1 MGTGPFPGVKQP
13 GRGVDQPPPYGAEV
27 KERVELY
34 LYSTSGPS
42 WPVLG
47 RTLLLPLPL
56 FLLHSQHIVFH
67 LHCSLVARDIIDRL
81 VSVTLSICVVVETK
95 PCLVVKKVGKGK
107 TWPLNTASGNQL
119 QHRTVATQFASGS
132 FLKNADF
139 CGVKKKSLLLRLGV
153 PLIHLCP
160 GITLQHDRPC
170 DAFNCS
176 YIPSGDVSERT
187 FLVRSSLA
195 RNLFEICLPVHSF

>member
-95 PCLVVKKVGKGK
+95 PCLVCKESWERKDLTTKHCFRKPV
-107 TWPLNTASGNQL
+107 TTPYCRNTICFRELSQK
-119 QHRTVATQFASGS
+119 RR
-132 FLKNADF
+132 FLW
-139 CGVKKKSLLLRLGV
+139 CQKKKFVTAFRGTFDTPVSWNNSSARP
-153 PLIHLCP
+153 PL
-160 GITLQHDRPC
+160 
-170 DAFNCS
+170 
-176 YIPSGDVSERT
+176 
-187 FLVRSSLA
+187 
-195 RNLFEICLPVHSF
+195 